1 MSLGALLDAGAD
13 QGGALRGL
21 CYGLAG
27 VYALL
32 SAWALFKLLQLWRA
46 AAGRHAGSGRCCACC
61 GGWSSQRTLHALV
74 LGVGVGA
81 WHLLWGG
88 RAAAG
93 LGGERPGDA
102 DVMTQLKATACDG
115 CAIDA
120 FDRPCTRSTRF

>member
-1 MSLGALLDAGAD
+1 VAAPLSRGQIADSRAPPVVCAWHASAAMPLGAMLLQAGTD
-13 QGGALRGL
+13 PGGALRGL

-32 SAWALFKLLQLWRA
+32 SAWALYKLLQLWRA

-81 WHLLWGG
+81 WHPQG
-88 RAAAG
+88 
-93 LGGERPGDA
+93 
-102 DVMTQLKATACDG
+102 KAWA
-115 CAIDA
+115 
-120 FDRPCTRSTRF
+120 